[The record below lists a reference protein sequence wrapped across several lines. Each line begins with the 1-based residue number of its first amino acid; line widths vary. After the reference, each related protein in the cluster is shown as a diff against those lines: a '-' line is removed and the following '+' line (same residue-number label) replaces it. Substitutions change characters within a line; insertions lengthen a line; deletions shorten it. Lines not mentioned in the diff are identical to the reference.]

1 MWTIGRFVDVACL
14 QTFSLFPTVLQRAS
28 LFWQFDSARTK
39 RVHKSEREKK
49 KEIDVRLFLFSPSPP
64 TWTFVQWIPRRVFF
78 PYTHSKISKEKIEGL
93 WTGYSRSPVMNY
105 SHHETKQLKSAWE
118 YVTIDFTYRPIKT
131 VDSCS
136 RAYLSR
142 KKPYHVPVHD
152 LGMPVLRP
160 SLLIHHANSR
170 TRVWA
175 SKLIRGTF
183 RSADGAP
190 SKESLKKWTL
200 ILLIFIAITL
210 SDIK

>member
-1 MWTIGRFVDVACL
+1 MNYRQIRRCCLPTDVFP
-14 QTFSLFPTVLQRAS
+14 FSDSSTARKFILTVWQRAN
-28 LFWQFDSARTK
+28 QASAQERA
-39 RVHKSEREKK
+39 REKK
-49 KEIDVRLFLFSPSPP
+49 RNRCSSIFLFSPSPP

-142 KKPYHVPVHD
+142 KKF
-152 LGMPVLRP
+152 
-160 SLLIHHANSR
+160 SR
-170 TRVWA
+170 T
-175 SKLIRGTF
+175 TF
-183 RSADGAP
+183 
-190 SKESLKKWTL
+190 
-200 ILLIFIAITL
+200 L
-210 SDIK
+210 SMTSVCLCFVQAY